1 MPCKTIPVAQNIA
14 ITQLGVKP
22 SAALLAIAQQ
32 QGIPVQV
39 PPTVWANAVVDT
51 GCSDTA
57 VTAQVAQQAGL
68 LLVGQVVVQTPAGQ
82 VVSNI
87 YYGDLLLTYNVGNVA
102 IAWTFPNRF
111 ISQIQAGGP
120 N

>member
-1 MPCKTIPVAQNIA
+1 AEAQ
-14 ITQLGVKP
+14 
-22 SAALLAIAQQ
+22 
-32 QGIPVQV
+32 
-39 PPTVWANAVVDT
+39 
-51 GCSDTA
+51 
-57 VTAQVAQQAGL
+57 
-68 LLVGQVVVQTPAGQ
+68 PAGQ

-120 N
+120 NNNALLGMDMLASGVLVLDGTQNSMTFCW